1 MTMEH
6 RAFLYRGT
14 DDFLSVAVPYLRTGL
29 EKDRAVIA
37 VVREPNLTAL
47 RDVFAADGASVLIHD
62 SAEFYRHPVRTLR
75 DYQTVVKQ
83 SAPRKVCAVAEPV
96 WDGWDERRTREWIR
110 YESLINVV
118 FGSSGASALCPY
130 DAAALPPRV
139 LAEARRTHPMLRA
152 PGHDGPNG
160 EYVDPVTFGLRFGR
174 SLPTGRP
181 RDAEYLPVTGDDLS
195 ALRSFVGER
204 AVRHGL
210 AKQPAQNLVT
220 AVNEVVANALQ
231 HGTPPVGL
239 WMWRDGDDVL
249 CEVGDNGLWHPPPS
263 PLTGF
268 IPPDTALQ
276 RGFGLWTVRL
286 LVDLMDVRAGWDG
299 TFVRL
304 SVDRTDLDGRA

>member
-1 MTMEH
+1 
-6 RAFLYRGT
+6 
-14 DDFLSVAVPYLRTGL
+14 VAQFRIYVKGYFIRP
-29 EKDRAVIA
+29 
-37 VVREPNLTAL
+37 
-47 RDVFAADGASVLIHD
+47 
-62 SAEFYRHPVRTLR
+62 PVRTLR
-75 DYQTVVKQ
+75 VYQTFVKR
-83 SAPRKVCAVAEPV
+83 SAPRKVSAVAEPV
-96 WDGWDERRTREWIR
+96 WDGWDERRTRELIR

-210 AKQPAQNLVT
+210 AKQ
-220 AVNEVVANALQ
+220 
-231 HGTPPVGL
+231 
-239 WMWRDGDDVL
+239 
-249 CEVGDNGLWHPPPS
+249 
-263 PLTGF
+263 
-268 IPPDTALQ
+268 
-276 RGFGLWTVRL
+276 
-286 LVDLMDVRAGWDG
+286 
-299 TFVRL
+299 
-304 SVDRTDLDGRA
+304 